1 MAVNIGP
8 KIGIDG
14 EAEYRKQLNNI
25 IEQQK
30 TLRSEM
36 KLAAAEFNNDA
47 DAKKKNAKETE
58 LLNKQIDLQKTRLK
72 ELEKGLEASK
82 KKYGENSNETLKWQ
96 QAVNDAQAELV
107 NLQAELQ
114 KTSGPSGLGALGQAL
129 QEAGGKLEEIGGKV
143 TQVGEGL
150 TKSVTAPIVGIGT
163 VITKMASGFE
173 DAMAKLSTIADTT
186 AVPMENLRDQIV
198 DLSNETGVASSDIA
212 ESVYNAISAGQETG
226 DAVNFVSEA
235 LKLSRAGFTDT
246 AAATDI
252 LTTALNAYGLEASD
266 VTRVSDILIQTQNLG
281 KTTVGELAGQM
292 GRVIPTAKQN
302 GVAIEDL
309 AAMYAVMTANGI
321 NTAQTTTYLGSML
334 NELGKQGSSADKAFR
349 EATEHIK
356 EGGLSMAEAMEQG
369 WSLTDVLSVL
379 DEQAYASGTTIS
391 NMFGSAEAGKA
402 ATVLWDNAS
411 QLNEVIGQMGT
422 SAGATDAAYEKLNT
436 TSFQAQ
442 VTLNELKNTGIEL
455 GTSILQLIQPA
466 LQSVGQWVQQLST
479 WVSGLDEDEKKQIV
493 TIAGVVAAIGPALA
507 ILGKVISVGGTI
519 IKGIGMITPLLGG
532 LGTAFEFLTGPIGL
546 AIAAG
551 VLIIANWDKIKT
563 VAGNVAS
570 GIASA
575 WNTIKSKTSDTWNN
589 VKEKISSTIDGAR
602 DRVKSAIDRIK
613 GFFNF
618 SWSLP
623 KLKLPHISISG
634 SFSLVP
640 PRVPHFSIDWYR
652 KAYGGAI
659 GFSSPT
665 VLPTAS
671 GLKGFG
677 DGPGTE
683 IVIGQTTLLHT
694 ISSAVQ
700 SAMGYFHAGG
710 GSTTSNTFGD
720 TIINVYGAPGQDI
733 EELADIIEDRI
744 NAKVSREEAV
754 YA

>member
-96 QAVNDAQAELV
+96 QAVNNAQAELAD
-107 NLQAELQ
+107 LQAELQ

-129 QEAGGKLEEIGGKV
+129 QDAGGKLEEIGGKV

-150 TKSVTAPIVGIGT
+150 TKSVTAPIVGVGAAALKAFSE
-163 VITKMASGFE
+163 VDKGA
-173 DAMAKLSTIADTT
+173 DAIIQKTGATGEQLEAMQTS
-186 AVPMENLRDQIV
+186 MENLAT
-198 DLSNETGVASSDIA
+198 SMPTTFEEAG
-212 ESVYNAISAGQETG
+212 NAIGEVNTRFGVTGEQLETLSGQFLKFAQLNGTDVSGSIDKVQTVMSAFNLDVEDAGAVLDTLNKVAQDTGINVDTLASGLVTNGAALRGLNLDAAQSAVLLGQLEKSGIDTSAVMTGLAKVQATAFKEGISMSDALATAVSSSG
-226 DAVNFVSEA
+226 DAVEIFGAKAGPKLYEAFQSGILSMDMFTGSAVS
-235 LKLSRAGFTDT
+235 
-246 AAATDI
+246 
-252 LTTALNAYGLEASD
+252 LNDSIGS
-266 VTRVSDILIQTQNLG
+266 VSDTF
-281 KTTVGELAGQM
+281 
-292 GRVIPTAKQN
+292 
-302 GVAIEDL
+302 D
-309 AAMYAVMTANGI
+309 
-321 NTAQTTTYLGSML
+321 
-334 NELGKQGSSADKAFR
+334 
-349 EATEHIK
+349 AT
-356 EGGLSMAEAMEQG
+356 LDPMDQ
-369 WSLTDVLSVL
+369 WSLTMNQITLAGAELGNAIGPVLVPMIQGLAEAAKSAG
-379 DEQAYASGTTIS
+379 EW
-391 NMFGSAEAGKA
+391 FGS
-402 ATVLWDNAS
+402 
-411 QLNEVIGQMGT
+411 
-422 SAGATDAAYEKLNT
+422 
-436 TSFQAQ
+436 
-442 VTLNELKNTGIEL
+442 
-455 GTSILQLIQPA
+455 
-466 LQSVGQWVQQLST
+466 
-479 WVSGLDEDEKKQIV
+479 LDEDQQKTIV
-493 TIAGVVAAIGPALA
+493 TIGGLVAAIGPALTIA
-507 ILGKVISVGGTI
+507 GKVISVGGTI
-519 IKGIGMITPLLGG
+519 IKGVGMITPLLGG

-570 GIASA
+570 GISTA
-575 WNTIKSKTSDTWNN
+575 WNNIKSKTSETWNN

-640 PRVPHFSIDWYR
+640 PSVPHFSIDWYR

-700 SAMGYFHAGG
+700 SAMGYFPAGG

-720 TIINVYGAPGQDI
+720 TIINVYGAPGQDV

-744 NAKVSREEAV
+744 NAKVAREEAV

>member
-36 KLAAAEFNNDA
+36 KLAATEFNNDA

-58 LLNKQIDLQKTRLK
+58 LLNKQIDLQKQRLQ

-96 QAVNDAQAELV
+96 QAVNNAKAELAD
-107 NLQAELQ
+107 LQAELQ

-129 QEAGGKLEEIGGKV
+129 QETGGKLEEIGGKV

-150 TKSVTAPIVGIGT
+150 TKSVTAPIVGVGAAALKAFSEVDKGADAIVRKTGATGEQLEAMQTSMENLATSMPTTFEEAGNAIGEVNT
-163 VITKMASGFE
+163 RFGVTGEQLETLSGQFIKFASLNNTDVSSSIDSVQKAMDAFGLQAEDASGFLDTLNAVGQNTGISMDSLTSLMTTNATAFQE
-173 DAMAKLSTIADTT
+173 LGLGASDAANLLGTLEKSGIDTSTVMIGLKKAQAEAAKEGTDMSTVLEQAF
-186 AVPMENLRDQIV
+186 
-198 DLSNETGVASSDIA
+198 SS
-212 ESVYNAISAGQETG
+212 SG
-226 DAVNFVSEA
+226 DAVDIFGS
-235 LKLSRAGFTDT
+235 KAGPQLY
-246 AAATDI
+246 AA
-252 LTTALNAYGLEASD
+252 
-266 VTRVSDILIQTQNLG
+266 
-281 KTTVGELAGQM
+281 M
-292 GRVIPTAKQN
+292 QN
-302 GVAIEDL
+302 GVISLDDFTASADGVNDSVGSVSDTFDATLDPMDQWQQTLNQITL
-309 AAMYAVMTANGI
+309 AGA
-321 NTAQTTTYLGSML
+321 
-334 NELGKQGSSADKAFR
+334 ELGNAVGPVLVPIIQGIAEGAKSA
-349 EATEHIK
+349 
-356 EGGLSMAEAMEQG
+356 AE
-369 WSLTDVLSVL
+369 W
-379 DEQAYASGTTIS
+379 
-391 NMFGSAEAGKA
+391 FG
-402 ATVLWDNAS
+402 N
-411 QLNEVIGQMGT
+411 
-422 SAGATDAAYEKLNT
+422 
-436 TSFQAQ
+436 
-442 VTLNELKNTGIEL
+442 
-455 GTSILQLIQPA
+455 
-466 LQSVGQWVQQLST
+466 
-479 WVSGLDEDEKKQIV
+479 LDEDQQKTIV
-493 TIAGVVAAIGPALA
+493 TIGGLVAAIGPVLTIA
-507 ILGKVISVGGTI
+507 GKVISVGGTVI
-519 IKGIGMITPLLGG
+519 GGIWKLMPLLGG
-532 LGTAFEFLTGPIGL
+532 LGYAFEFLTGPIGL

-575 WNTIKSKTSDTWNN
+575 WDTVKSKTADTWNN
-589 VKEKISSTIDGAR
+589 VKETISSTIEGAR
-602 DRVKSAIDRIK
+602 DRVRSAIDRIK

-640 PRVPHFSIDWYR
+640 PSAPHFSIDWYR
-652 KAYGGAI
+652 KAYSGAI

-700 SAMGYFHAGG
+700 SAMGYFPSGG
-710 GSTTSNTFGD
+710 GSSTSNTFGD

-744 NAKVSREEAV
+744 NAKVAREEAV

>member
-58 LLNKQIDLQKTRLK
+58 LLNKQIDLQKQRLQ

-96 QAVNDAQAELV
+96 QAVNNAQAELAD
-107 NLQAELQ
+107 LQAELQ
-114 KTSGPSGLGALGQAL
+114 KTSGESGLGALGKAL
-129 QEAGGKLEEIGGKV
+129 EETGKKMEEIGGKV
-143 TQVGEGL
+143 TKVGEGL
-150 TKSVTAPIVGIGT
+150 TKSVTAPIVGVGAAALKAFSE
-163 VITKMASGFE
+163 VDKGA
-173 DAMAKLSTIADTT
+173 DAIVRKTGATGEQLEAMQTS
-186 AVPMENLRDQIV
+186 MENLAT
-198 DLSNETGVASSDIA
+198 SMPTTFEEAG
-212 ESVYNAISAGQETG
+212 NAIGEVNTRFGVTGEQLETLSGQFLKFAQLNGTDVSGSIDKVQTVMSAFNLDVEDAGAVLDTLNKVAQDTGINVDTLESGLVTNGAALRGLNLDAAQSATLLGQLEKSG
-226 DAVNFVSEA
+226 I
-235 LKLSRAGFTDT
+235 DT
-246 AAATDI
+246 
-252 LTTALNAYGLEASD
+252 S
-266 VTRVSDILIQTQNLG
+266 
-281 KTTVGELAGQM
+281 
-292 GRVIPTAKQN
+292 
-302 GVAIEDL
+302 
-309 AAMYAVMTANGI
+309 AVMTGLAKVQAN
-321 NTAQTTTYLGSML
+321 
-334 NELGKQGSSADKAFR
+334 AF
-349 EATEHIK
+349 K
-356 EGGLSMAEAMEQG
+356 EGIDMSTALETAVSSSGDAIDIFGAKAGPRLYEAFQSG
-369 WSLTDVLSVL
+369 ILTMD
-379 DEQAYASGTTIS
+379 
-391 NMFGSAEAGKA
+391 MFTGSAVSLEDNLGNVSDTFD
-402 ATVLWDNAS
+402 ATLSPMDQW
-411 QLNEVIGQMGT
+411 
-422 SAGATDAAYEKLNT
+422 KL
-436 TSFQAQ
+436 
-442 VTLNELKNTGIEL
+442 TLNEIMLAGAEL
-455 GTSILQLIQPA
+455 GNAVGPVLVPIIQGLA
-466 LQSVGQWVQQLST
+466 EGAKSAAEWFGN
-479 WVSGLDEDEKKQIV
+479 LDEDQQKTIV
-493 TIAGVVAAIGPALA
+493 TIGGLVAAIGPVLTIA
-507 ILGKVISVGGTI
+507 GKVISVGGTVI
-519 IKGIGMITPLLGG
+519 GGIGKLIPLLGG
-532 LGTAFEFLTGPIGL
+532 LGSAFEFLTGPIGL

-575 WNTIKSKTSDTWNN
+575 WNTVKSKTADTWNN
-589 VKEKISSTIDGAR
+589 VKETISSTIEGAR
-602 DRVKSAIDRIK
+602 DRVRSAIDRIK

-640 PRVPHFSIDWYR
+640 PSAPHFSIDWYR
-652 KAYGGAI
+652 KAYSGAI

-700 SAMGYFHAGG
+700 SAMGYFPSGG
-710 GSTTSNTFGD
+710 GSSTSNTFGD

-744 NAKVSREEAV
+744 NAKVAREEAV

>member
-96 QAVNDAQAELV
+96 QAVNNAQAELAD
-107 NLQAELQ
+107 LQAELQ

-129 QEAGGKLEEIGGKV
+129 QEAGGKLEEIGSKI

-150 TKSVTAPIVGIGT
+150 TKSVTAPIVGVGAAALKAFAEVDKGADAIIQKTGAT
-163 VITKMASGFE
+163 GEQLEAMQASMENLATSMPTTFE
-173 DAMAKLSTIADTT
+173 DAGNAIGEVNTRFGVTGEQLETLSGQFLKFAQLNGTDVSGSIDKVQTVMSAFNLDVEDAGAVLDTLNKVAQDTGINVDTLASGLVTNGAALRGLNLDAAQSAVLLGQLEKSGIDTSAVMTGLSKVQATAFKDGISMSDALTT
-186 AVPMENLRDQIV
+186 AV
-198 DLSNETGVASSDIA
+198 SS
-212 ESVYNAISAGQETG
+212 SG
-226 DAVNFVSEA
+226 DAVEIFGAKAGPRLYEA
-235 LKLSRAGFTDT
+235 FQSG
-246 AAATDI
+246 I
-252 LTTALNAYGLEASD
+252 LTMDMFTGSSISLND
-266 VTRVSDILIQTQNLG
+266 NLG
-281 KTTVGELAGQM
+281 NVSATFDETIDPMDLWQQTLNQITLAG
-292 GRVIPTAKQN
+292 A
-302 GVAIEDL
+302 
-309 AAMYAVMTANGI
+309 
-321 NTAQTTTYLGSML
+321 
-334 NELGKQGSSADKAFR
+334 ELGNAVGPVLVPMIQGLADGAKSA
-349 EATEHIK
+349 
-356 EGGLSMAEAMEQG
+356 AE
-369 WSLTDVLSVL
+369 W
-379 DEQAYASGTTIS
+379 
-391 NMFGSAEAGKA
+391 FGS
-402 ATVLWDNAS
+402 
-411 QLNEVIGQMGT
+411 
-422 SAGATDAAYEKLNT
+422 
-436 TSFQAQ
+436 
-442 VTLNELKNTGIEL
+442 
-455 GTSILQLIQPA
+455 
-466 LQSVGQWVQQLST
+466 
-479 WVSGLDEDEKKQIV
+479 LDEDQQKTIV
-493 TIAGVVAAIGPALA
+493 TIGGLVAAIGPALTIA
-507 ILGKVISVGGTI
+507 GKVITVGGTI

-570 GIASA
+570 GISTA
-575 WNTIKSKTSDTWNN
+575 WNNIKSKTSETWNN
-589 VKEKISSTIDGAR
+589 VKDKISSTIDGAR

-613 GFFNF
+613 SFFNF

-623 KLKLPHISISG
+623 KLKLPHISITG
-634 SFSLVP
+634 SFSLTP
-640 PRVPHFSIDWYR
+640 PSVPHFSIDWYR

-694 ISSAVQ
+694 IGNAVQ
-700 SAMGYFHAGG
+700 AAMGYFPTGG

-744 NAKVSREEAV
+744 NAKVAREEAV

>member
-58 LLNKQIDLQKTRLK
+58 LLNKQIDLQKQRLK

-82 KKYGENSNETLKWQ
+82 KKYGENSSETLKWQ
-96 QAVNDAQAELV
+96 QAVNNAQSELV
-107 NLQAELQ
+107 ELQTELQ
-114 KTSGPSGLGALGQAL
+114 KTSGPTGLGALGQAL
-129 QEAGGKLEEIGGKV
+129 QETGGKLEEIGGKV

-150 TKSVTAPIVGIGT
+150 TKSVTAPIVGIGAVALKAFSEVDKGADAIIQKTGATGEQLEAMQTSMENLATSMPTTFEEAGNAIGEVNTRFGVTGEQLETLSGQFLKFAQLNGTDVSGSIDKVQT
-163 VITKMASGFE
+163 VMSAFNLDVKDAGAVLDTLNKVAQDTGINVDTLASGLVTNGAALRGLNL
-173 DAMAKLSTIADTT
+173 DAAQSAVLLGQLEKSGIDTSAVMTGLAKVQATAFKEGISMSDALTT
-186 AVPMENLRDQIV
+186 AV
-198 DLSNETGVASSDIA
+198 SS
-212 ESVYNAISAGQETG
+212 SG
-226 DAVNFVSEA
+226 DAVEIFGAKAGPKLYEA
-235 LKLSRAGFTDT
+235 FQS
-246 AAATDI
+246 
-252 LTTALNAYGLEASD
+252 
-266 VTRVSDILIQTQNLG
+266 
-281 KTTVGELAGQM
+281 
-292 GRVIPTAKQN
+292 
-302 GVAIEDL
+302 
-309 AAMYAVMTANGI
+309 GI
-321 NTAQTTTYLGSML
+321 
-334 NELGKQGSSADKAFR
+334 
-349 EATEHIK
+349 
-356 EGGLSMAEAMEQG
+356 LSMDMFTGAAVSLQDNIGNVGDTFDATLDPMDQ
-369 WSLTDVLSVL
+369 WSLTMNQLMLSGAELGNAIGPVLVPMIQGL
-379 DEQAYASGTTIS
+379 A
-391 NMFGSAEAGKA
+391 KA
-402 ATVLWDNAS
+402 AK
-411 QLNEVIGQMGT
+411 
-422 SAGATDAAYEKLNT
+422 SAGEWFD
-436 TSFQAQ
+436 S
-442 VTLNELKNTGIEL
+442 
-455 GTSILQLIQPA
+455 
-466 LQSVGQWVQQLST
+466 
-479 WVSGLDEDEKKQIV
+479 LDEDQQKTIV
-493 TIAGVVAAIGPALA
+493 TIGGLVAAIGPALTIA
-507 ILGKVISVGGTI
+507 GKVISVGGTI
-519 IKGIGMITPLLGG
+519 IGGIGTLMPLLGS
-532 LGTAFEFLTGPIGL
+532 LGTAFEFLTGPIGW

-570 GIASA
+570 GISTA
-575 WNTIKSKTSDTWNN
+575 WDNVKSKTSDAWNN

-613 GFFNF
+613 SFFNF

-640 PRVPHFSIDWYR
+640 PSAPHFSIDWYR

-700 SAMGYFHAGG
+700 SAMGYFPAGG
-710 GSTTSNTFGD
+710 GSSTSNTFGD
-720 TIINVYGAPGQDI
+720 TIINVYGAPGQDV

-744 NAKVSREEAV
+744 NAKVAREEAV

>member
-96 QAVNDAQAELV
+96 QAVNNAQAELAD
-107 NLQAELQ
+107 LQAELQ

-150 TKSVTAPIVGIGT
+150 TKSVTAPIVGVGAAALKAFSE
-163 VITKMASGFE
+163 VDKGA
-173 DAMAKLSTIADTT
+173 DAIIQKTGATGKQLEAMQTS
-186 AVPMENLRDQIV
+186 MENLAT
-198 DLSNETGVASSDIA
+198 SMPTTFEEAG
-212 ESVYNAISAGQETG
+212 NAIGEVNTRFGVTGEQLETLSGQFLKFAQLNGTDVSGSIDKVQTVMSAFNLDVEDAGAVLDTLNKVAQDTGINVDTLASGLVTNGAALRGLNLDAAQSAVLLGQLEKSGIDTSAVMTGLAKVQATAFKEGISMSDALATAVSSSG
-226 DAVNFVSEA
+226 DAVEIFGAKAGPKLYEAFQSGILSMDMFTGSAVS
-235 LKLSRAGFTDT
+235 
-246 AAATDI
+246 
-252 LTTALNAYGLEASD
+252 LNDSIGS
-266 VTRVSDILIQTQNLG
+266 VSDTF
-281 KTTVGELAGQM
+281 
-292 GRVIPTAKQN
+292 
-302 GVAIEDL
+302 D
-309 AAMYAVMTANGI
+309 
-321 NTAQTTTYLGSML
+321 
-334 NELGKQGSSADKAFR
+334 
-349 EATEHIK
+349 AT
-356 EGGLSMAEAMEQG
+356 LDPMDQ
-369 WSLTDVLSVL
+369 WSLTMNQLMLAGAELGNAIGPVLVPMIQGL
-379 DEQAYASGTTIS
+379 
-391 NMFGSAEAGKA
+391 AEAAK
-402 ATVLWDNAS
+402 
-411 QLNEVIGQMGT
+411 
-422 SAGATDAAYEKLNT
+422 SAGEWFGNLDD
-436 TSFQAQ
+436 
-442 VTLNELKNTGIEL
+442 
-455 GTSILQLIQPA
+455 GT
-466 LQSVGQWVQQLST
+466 
-479 WVSGLDEDEKKQIV
+479 KKTIV
-493 TIAGVVAAIGPALA
+493 TIGGVVAAIGPALV
-507 ILGKVISVGGTI
+507 IIGKVITVVGTI
-519 IKGIGMITPLLGG
+519 TKAVGVITPLLGG
-532 LGTAFEFLTGPIGL
+532 LGTAFSALTGPIGL

-570 GIASA
+570 GISTA
-575 WNTIKSKTSDTWNN
+575 WNNIKSKTSETWNN

-640 PRVPHFSIDWYR
+640 PSVPHFSIDWYR

-700 SAMGYFHAGG
+700 SAMGYFPAGG

-720 TIINVYGAPGQDI
+720 TIINVYGAPGQDV

-744 NAKVSREEAV
+744 NAKVEREEAV

>member
-58 LLNKQIDLQKTRLK
+58 LLNKQIDLQKQRLG

-82 KKYGENSNETLKWQ
+82 KKYGENSNETLKWK
-96 QAVNDAQAELV
+96 QAVNDAQAELA

-114 KTSGPSGLGALGQAL
+114 NTSGPSGLGALGQAL
-129 QEAGGKLEEIGGKV
+129 QETGGKLEEIGGKV
-143 TQVGEGL
+143 TQVGEDL
-150 TKSVTAPIVGIGT
+150 TKSVTAPIVGVGAAALKAFSE
-163 VITKMASGFE
+163 VDKGA
-173 DAMAKLSTIADTT
+173 DAIVRKTGATGEQLEAMQTS
-186 AVPMENLRDQIV
+186 MENLAT
-198 DLSNETGVASSDIA
+198 SMPTTFEEAG
-212 ESVYNAISAGQETG
+212 NAIGEVNTRFGVTGEQLETLSGQFLKFAQLNGTDVSGSIDKVQTVMSAFNLDVDDAGAVLDTLNNVAQDTGINVDTLASGLVTNGAALRGLNLDAAQSAVLLGQLEKSGIDTSAVMTGLSKVQATAFKDGISMSDALATAVSSSG
-226 DAVNFVSEA
+226 DAVEIFGAKAGPKLYEAFQSGILSIDMFTGSAVS
-235 LKLSRAGFTDT
+235 LQDNIGS
-246 AAATDI
+246 
-252 LTTALNAYGLEASD
+252 
-266 VTRVSDILIQTQNLG
+266 VSDTF
-281 KTTVGELAGQM
+281 
-292 GRVIPTAKQN
+292 
-302 GVAIEDL
+302 D
-309 AAMYAVMTANGI
+309 
-321 NTAQTTTYLGSML
+321 
-334 NELGKQGSSADKAFR
+334 
-349 EATEHIK
+349 AT
-356 EGGLSMAEAMEQG
+356 LDPMDQ
-369 WSLTDVLSVL
+369 WSLTMNQLMLAGAELGNAIGPVLVPMIQGLADGAKSAA
-379 DEQAYASGTTIS
+379 EW
-391 NMFGSAEAGKA
+391 FGS
-402 ATVLWDNAS
+402 
-411 QLNEVIGQMGT
+411 LNEDQKKTIVKIG
-422 SAGATDAAYEKLNT
+422 
-436 TSFQAQ
+436 
-442 VTLNELKNTGIEL
+442 
-455 GTSILQLIQPA
+455 
-466 LQSVGQWVQQLST
+466 
-479 WVSGLDEDEKKQIV
+479 GL
-493 TIAGVVAAIGPALA
+493 VAAIGPALTIA
-507 ILGKVISVGGTI
+507 GKVISVGGTI
-519 IKGIGMITPLLGG
+519 IGGVGKLMPLLGG
-532 LGTAFEFLTGPIGL
+532 LGPAFEFLTGPIGL

-551 VLIIANWDKIKT
+551 VLIIANWDKIKK
-563 VAGNVAS
+563 AGETLAE
-570 GIASA
+570 GIADA
-575 WNTIKSKTSDTWNN
+575 WNSVKSKTADTWNN
-589 VKEKISSTIDGAR
+589 VKETISSTIDGAR

-700 SAMGYFHAGG
+700 SAMGYFPAGG

-744 NAKVSREEAV
+744 NAKVAREEAV

>member
-58 LLNKQIDLQKTRLK
+58 LLNKQIDLQKQRLK

-82 KKYGENSNETLKWQ
+82 KKYGENSSETLKWQ
-96 QAVNDAQAELV
+96 QAVNNAQAELAE
-107 NLQAELQ
+107 LQTELQ
-114 KTSGPSGLGALGQAL
+114 KTSGPTGLGALGQAL
-129 QEAGGKLEEIGGKV
+129 QETGGKLEEIGGKV
-143 TQVGEGL
+143 TQVGESL
-150 TKSVTAPIVGIGT
+150 TKNVTAPIVGVGAAALKAFAEVDKGADAIIQKTGATGKQLEAMQTSMENLATSMPTTFEEAGNAIGEVNTRFGVTGEQLETLSGQFLKFAQLNDTDVSGSIDKVQT
-163 VITKMASGFE
+163 VMSAFSLDVENAGAVLDTLNKVAQDTGINVDTLASGLVTNGAALRGLNL
-173 DAMAKLSTIADTT
+173 DAAQSAVLLGQLEKSGIDTSAVMTGLSKVQATAFKEGISMSDALTT
-186 AVPMENLRDQIV
+186 AV
-198 DLSNETGVASSDIA
+198 SS
-212 ESVYNAISAGQETG
+212 SG
-226 DAVNFVSEA
+226 DAVEIFGAKAGPKLYEAFQSGILSMDMFTGSVVS
-235 LKLSRAGFTDT
+235 LQDNIG
-246 AAATDI
+246 
-252 LTTALNAYGLEASD
+252 N
-266 VTRVSDILIQTQNLG
+266 VSDTF
-281 KTTVGELAGQM
+281 
-292 GRVIPTAKQN
+292 
-302 GVAIEDL
+302 D
-309 AAMYAVMTANGI
+309 
-321 NTAQTTTYLGSML
+321 
-334 NELGKQGSSADKAFR
+334 
-349 EATEHIK
+349 AT
-356 EGGLSMAEAMEQG
+356 LDPMDQ
-369 WSLTDVLSVL
+369 WSLTMNQLTLAGAELGNAIGPVLVPMIQGLADAAKSAG
-379 DEQAYASGTTIS
+379 EW
-391 NMFGSAEAGKA
+391 FGS
-402 ATVLWDNAS
+402 
-411 QLNEVIGQMGT
+411 
-422 SAGATDAAYEKLNT
+422 
-436 TSFQAQ
+436 
-442 VTLNELKNTGIEL
+442 
-455 GTSILQLIQPA
+455 
-466 LQSVGQWVQQLST
+466 
-479 WVSGLDEDEKKQIV
+479 LDEDQQKTIV
-493 TIAGVVAAIGPALA
+493 TIGGLVAAIGPALA
-507 ILGKVISVGGTI
+507 IAGKVISVGGTI
-519 IKGIGMITPLLGG
+519 SGGSGPLMPLVGS
-532 LGTAFEFLTGPIGL
+532 LATAFEFLTGPIGW

-575 WNTIKSKTSDTWNN
+575 WDTIKSKTSDTWNN
-589 VKEKISSTIDGAR
+589 IKEKIYSTIEGAR
-602 DRVKSAIDRIK
+602 DKVKSAIDRIK
-613 GFFNF
+613 SFFNF

-640 PRVPHFSIDWYR
+640 PSAPHFSIDWYR
-652 KAYGGAI
+652 KAYDGAI

-700 SAMGYFHAGG
+700 SAMGYFPAGG

-744 NAKVSREEAV
+744 NAKVAREEAV

>member
-58 LLNKQIDLQKTRLK
+58 LLNKQIDLQKQRLQ
-72 ELEKGLEASK
+72 ELENGLEASK

-96 QAVNDAQAELV
+96 QAVNNAQAELAD
-107 NLQAELQ
+107 LQAELQ

-129 QEAGGKLEEIGGKV
+129 QETGGKLEEIGGKV

-150 TKSVTAPIVGIGT
+150 TKSVTAPIVGVGAAALKAFSEVDKGADAIVRKTGATGEHLEAMQTSMENLATSMPTTFEEAGNAIGEVNTRFGVTGEQLETLSGQFLKFAQLNGTDVSGSIDKVQT
-163 VITKMASGFE
+163 VMSAFNLDVEDAGAVLDTLNKVSQDTGINVDTLASGLVTNGAALRGLNL
-173 DAMAKLSTIADTT
+173 DAAQSAVLLGQLEKSGIDTSAVMTGLAKVQARAFKDGISMSDALTT
-186 AVPMENLRDQIV
+186 AV
-198 DLSNETGVASSDIA
+198 SSS
-212 ESVYNAISAGQETG
+212 E
-226 DAVNFVSEA
+226 DAVEIFGAKAGPKLYEA
-235 LKLSRAGFTDT
+235 FQSGILSMDMFTGSS
-246 AAATDI
+246 I
-252 LTTALNAYGLEASD
+252 SLND
-266 VTRVSDILIQTQNLG
+266 NLG
-281 KTTVGELAGQM
+281 NVSATFDATLDPMDQWQQTLNQITLAG
-292 GRVIPTAKQN
+292 AKLGNAVGPVLVPIIQ
-302 GVAIEDL
+302 GL
-309 AAMYAVMTANGI
+309 AEGA
-321 NTAQTTTYLGSML
+321 
-334 NELGKQGSSADKAFR
+334 KSA
-349 EATEHIK
+349 
-356 EGGLSMAEAMEQG
+356 AE
-369 WSLTDVLSVL
+369 W
-379 DEQAYASGTTIS
+379 
-391 NMFGSAEAGKA
+391 FG
-402 ATVLWDNAS
+402 N
-411 QLNEVIGQMGT
+411 
-422 SAGATDAAYEKLNT
+422 
-436 TSFQAQ
+436 
-442 VTLNELKNTGIEL
+442 
-455 GTSILQLIQPA
+455 
-466 LQSVGQWVQQLST
+466 
-479 WVSGLDEDEKKQIV
+479 LDEDQQKTIV
-493 TIAGVVAAIGPALA
+493 TIGGLVAAIGPVLTIA
-507 ILGKVISVGGTI
+507 GKVISVGGTVI
-519 IKGIGMITPLLGG
+519 GGIGKLMPLLGG
-532 LGTAFEFLTGPIGL
+532 LGPAFEFLTGPIGL

-551 VLIIANWDKIKT
+551 VLIIANWDKIKK
-563 VAGNVAS
+563 AGETLAE
-570 GIASA
+570 GIADA
-575 WNTIKSKTSDTWNN
+575 WNSVKSKTADTWNN
-589 VKEKISSTIDGAR
+589 VKETISSTIEGAR
-602 DRVKSAIDRIK
+602 DRVRSAIDRIK
-613 GFFNF
+613 SFFNF

-640 PRVPHFSIDWYR
+640 PSAPHFSIDWYR
-652 KAYGGAI
+652 KAYSGAI

-700 SAMGYFHAGG
+700 SAMGYFPSGG
-710 GSTTSNTFGD
+710 GSSTSNTFGD

-744 NAKVSREEAV
+744 NAKVAREEAV